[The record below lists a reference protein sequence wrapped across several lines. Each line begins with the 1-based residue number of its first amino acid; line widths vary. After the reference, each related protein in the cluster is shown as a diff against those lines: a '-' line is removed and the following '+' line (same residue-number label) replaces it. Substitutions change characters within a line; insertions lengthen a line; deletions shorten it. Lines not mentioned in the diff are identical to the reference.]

1 MPEVVPVGGRVIVAF
16 PTVEAEFVLSDV
28 TAIGI
33 EFKGLIAAITDAVE
47 AAGGLLFYPHRMSRE
62 LISKRLFMLR
72 VWATYRQLRSCSSS
86 RQSHGSRK

>member
-1 MPEVVPVGGRVIVAF
+1 MPEVVPVGGGVIVAF
-16 PTVEAEFVLSDV
+16 PAVEAKLVLSGDA
-28 TAIGI
+28 AIDI
-33 EFKGLIAAITDAVE
+33 EFKSLVAAITDAVE